1 MPAYRFRH
9 QLRYKCTNDAVARCV
24 AELRWHSHTRP
35 ILRQRHVHWHHLQ
48 PLRPLRVQIPR
59 YLHLGGP
66 NHRSDRPSARLKAPV
81 SVRSLRREAWR
92 FADWDFVMLQQSRLY
107 DVLMR
112 LPMLMWSAFL
122 GLVNVVVLQEYVRQA
137 DPGLPV
143 VVYILNIAMR
153 LSVIVYLVVIA
164 ATVLVRMRPARKAR
178 GVEPRISALIGT
190 FLLTVVVVFP
200 RRDLSMLVGLVSA
213 VLTLG
218 GNAFAVVVLTQLR
231 ASFSI
236 MAEARQLVTEGVYRM
251 VRHPLYLAEEIA
263 AIGIAMQFFSLS
275 TAAILAVQIGFQ
287 LRRMRNEEVIL
298 AETFPEYRAYRARTP
313 RILPGIY

>member
-1 MPAYRFRH
+1 MRGPR
-9 QLRYKCTNDAVARCV
+9 
-24 AELRWHSHTRP
+24 
-35 ILRQRHVHWHHLQ
+35 RQ
-48 PLRPLRVQIPR
+48 
-59 YLHLGGP
+59 
-66 NHRSDRPSARLKAPV
+66 
-81 SVRSLRREAWR
+81 AWR
-92 FADWDFVMLQQSRLY
+92 FADWDFVTLQQSRLY

-112 LPMLMWSAFL
+112 LPMLIWSAFL
-122 GLVNVVVLQEYVRQA
+122 GLASVVVLQEYVRKA

-164 ATVLVRMRPARKAR
+164 ATVVVRMRPARKAR

-200 RRDLSMLVGLVSA
+200 RRDLSMLAGLVSA

-218 GNAFAVVVLTQLR
+218 GNTFAVVVLTQLR
-231 ASFSI
+231 QSFSI

-263 AIGIAMQFFSLS
+263 AIGIVMQFFSLS

-298 AETFPEYRAYRARTP
+298 ADTFPEYLAYRARTV

>member
-1 MPAYRFRH
+1 
-9 QLRYKCTNDAVARCV
+9 
-24 AELRWHSHTRP
+24 
-35 ILRQRHVHWHHLQ
+35 
-48 PLRPLRVQIPR
+48 
-59 YLHLGGP
+59 
-66 NHRSDRPSARLKAPV
+66 
-81 SVRSLRREAWR
+81 VRSLRREAWR
-92 FADWDFVMLQQSRLY
+92 FADWDFATLQQSRLY

-137 DPGLPV
+137 DPRLPV

-190 FLLTVVVVFP
+190 FLLTVLVVFP
-200 RRDLSMLVGLVSA
+200 RRDLSLLAGLVSA
-213 VLTLG
+213 LLTLG

-231 ASFSI
+231 QSFSI

-263 AIGIAMQFFSLS
+263 AIGIVMQFRSPW
-275 TAAILAVQIGFQ
+275 TVAILAVQIGFQ

-298 AETFPEYRAYRARTP
+298 AETFPEYLAYCARTA

>member
-1 MPAYRFRH
+1 MRGPR
-9 QLRYKCTNDAVARCV
+9 
-24 AELRWHSHTRP
+24 
-35 ILRQRHVHWHHLQ
+35 RQ
-48 PLRPLRVQIPR
+48 
-59 YLHLGGP
+59 
-66 NHRSDRPSARLKAPV
+66 
-81 SVRSLRREAWR
+81 AWR
-92 FADWDFVMLQQSRLY
+92 FADWDFVTLQQSRLY

-112 LPMLMWSAFL
+112 LPMLIWSAFL
-122 GLVNVVVLQEYVRQA
+122 GLASVVVLQEYVRKA

-164 ATVLVRMRPARKAR
+164 ATVVVRMRPARKAR

-200 RRDLSMLVGLVSA
+200 RRDLSMLAGLVSA
-213 VLTLG
+213 VLTLS
-218 GNAFAVVVLTQLR
+218 GNTFAVVVLTQLR
-231 ASFSI
+231 QSFSI

-263 AIGIAMQFFSLS
+263 AIGIVMQFFSLS

-298 AETFPEYRAYRARTP
+298 ADTFPEYLAYRARTV

>member
-1 MPAYRFRH
+1 MR
-9 QLRYKCTNDAVARCV
+9 
-24 AELRWHSHTRP
+24 
-35 ILRQRHVHWHHLQ
+35 
-48 PLRPLRVQIPR
+48 
-59 YLHLGGP
+59 G
-66 NHRSDRPSARLKAPV
+66 
-81 SVRSLRREAWR
+81 LRRQAWR
-92 FADWDFVMLQQSRLY
+92 FADWDFVTLQQSRLY

-112 LPMLMWSAFL
+112 LPMLIWSAFL
-122 GLVNVVVLQEYVRQA
+122 GLVSVVVLQEYVRQA

-143 VVYILNIAMR
+143 PVYILNIAVR

-164 ATVLVRMRPARKAR
+164 ATVVVRMRPARKAR

-200 RRDLSMLVGLVSA
+200 RRDLSMLAGLVSA

-218 GNAFAVVVLTQLR
+218 GNTFAVVVLTQLR
-231 ASFSI
+231 QSFSI

-263 AIGIAMQFFSLS
+263 AIGIVMQFFSLS

-287 LRRMRNEEVIL
+287 LRRMRNEELVL
-298 AETFPEYRAYRARTP
+298 AETFPEYLAYSARTA

>member
-1 MPAYRFRH
+1 
-9 QLRYKCTNDAVARCV
+9 V
-24 AELRWHSHTRP
+24 
-35 ILRQRHVHWHHLQ
+35 
-48 PLRPLRVQIPR
+48 
-59 YLHLGGP
+59 
-66 NHRSDRPSARLKAPV
+66 
-81 SVRSLRREAWR
+81 SLRREAWR
-92 FADWDFVMLQQSRLY
+92 LGDWDFATLQQSRLY

-112 LPMLMWSAFL
+112 LPMLMWSLFL
-122 GLVNVVVLQEYVRQA
+122 GLVSMVLLQEYVRQA

-143 VVYILNIAMR
+143 AVYILNIAMR

-178 GVEPRISALIGT
+178 GVEPRMSALIGT

-200 RRDLSMLVGLVSA
+200 RRDLSMLAGLVSA

-218 GNAFAVVVLTQLR
+218 GNAFAVVVLTHLR
-231 ASFSI
+231 QSFSI
-236 MAEARQLVTEGVYRM
+236 MAEARQLVTAGAYRI

-263 AIGIAMQFFSLS
+263 AIGIVMQFFSPS

-287 LRRMRNEEVIL
+287 LRRMHNEEVIL
-298 AETFPEYRAYRARTP
+298 AETFLEYRAYRARTA

>member
-1 MPAYRFRH
+1 
-9 QLRYKCTNDAVARCV
+9 
-24 AELRWHSHTRP
+24 
-35 ILRQRHVHWHHLQ
+35 
-48 PLRPLRVQIPR
+48 
-59 YLHLGGP
+59 
-66 NHRSDRPSARLKAPV
+66 
-81 SVRSLRREAWR
+81 VRSLRREAWR
-92 FADWDFVMLQQSRLY
+92 FADWDFVTLQQSRLY

-137 DPGLPV
+137 APGLPV

-164 ATVLVRMRPARKAR
+164 ATVVVRMRSARKAR

-190 FLLTVVVVFP
+190 FLLTVLVVFP
-200 RRDLSMLVGLVSA
+200 RRDLSSLAGLVSA
-213 VLTLG
+213 LLTLG

-231 ASFSI
+231 QSFSI

-263 AIGIAMQFFSLS
+263 AIGIAMQFFSPW
-275 TAAILAVQIGFQ
+275 TVVILAVQIGFQ

-298 AETFPEYRAYRARTP
+298 AETFPEYLAYRARTA

>member
-1 MPAYRFRH
+1 
-9 QLRYKCTNDAVARCV
+9 
-24 AELRWHSHTRP
+24 
-35 ILRQRHVHWHHLQ
+35 
-48 PLRPLRVQIPR
+48 
-59 YLHLGGP
+59 
-66 NHRSDRPSARLKAPV
+66 
-81 SVRSLRREAWR
+81 VRGLRREAWR
-92 FADWDFVMLQQSRLY
+92 FADWDFVTLQQSRLY
-107 DVLMR
+107 DFLMR
-112 LPMLMWSAFL
+112 LPMLTWSAFL
-122 GLVNVVVLQEYVRQA
+122 GLVNVAVLQEYVRQA

-164 ATVLVRMRPARKAR
+164 ATVVVRMRPARKAR
-178 GVEPRISALIGT
+178 GVEPRMSALIGT

-200 RRDLSMLVGLVSA
+200 RRDLSMLAGLVSA
-213 VLTLG
+213 LLALG

-263 AIGIAMQFFSLS
+263 AIGIVMQFLS
-275 TAAILAVQIGFQ
+275 PWTVAILAVQIGFQ

-298 AETFPEYRAYRARTP
+298 AETFPEYLAYRARTA

>member
-1 MPAYRFRH
+1 MR
-9 QLRYKCTNDAVARCV
+9 
-24 AELRWHSHTRP
+24 
-35 ILRQRHVHWHHLQ
+35 
-48 PLRPLRVQIPR
+48 
-59 YLHLGGP
+59 G
-66 NHRSDRPSARLKAPV
+66 
-81 SVRSLRREAWR
+81 LRRQAWR
-92 FADWDFVMLQQSRLY
+92 FADWDFVTLQQSRLY

-112 LPMLMWSAFL
+112 LPMLIWSAFL
-122 GLVNVVVLQEYVRQA
+122 GLVSVVVLQEYVRQA
-137 DPGLPV
+137 EPGLPV

-164 ATVLVRMRPARKAR
+164 ATVVVRMRPARKAR

-200 RRDLSMLVGLVSA
+200 RRDLSMLAGLVSA

-218 GNAFAVVVLTQLR
+218 GNTFAVVVLTQLR
-231 ASFSI
+231 QSFSI

-263 AIGIAMQFFSLS
+263 AIGIVMQFFSLS

-298 AETFPEYRAYRARTP
+298 ADTFPEYLAYRARTV